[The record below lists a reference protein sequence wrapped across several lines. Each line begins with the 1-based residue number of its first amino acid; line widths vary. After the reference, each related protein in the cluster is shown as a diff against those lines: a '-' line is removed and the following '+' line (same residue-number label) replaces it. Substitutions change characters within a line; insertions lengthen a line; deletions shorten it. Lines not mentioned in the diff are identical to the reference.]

1 MIEKMKFLSITGPKA
16 DIDRVVNTYL
26 SKYEIHLENA
36 LSELTTVQNL
46 TPFLEINP
54 YKEALNTANLF
65 CEELN
70 SFAADTVKAETA
82 LAAAQTMDVETALDT
97 IRRIQTDYQ
106 DLDKKRSD
114 LENQL
119 TTVDES
125 LRVIRPFRNLDFD
138 ISSILKFRFIRFRF
152 GRIGKEYYQKF
163 ERYIY
168 DNLDTIFIKCDEDD
182 QYIWGMYFVPEP
194 ESQKVKAVYSSMHF
208 EKIYM
213 PDSYEGTAREAF
225 EQLAQKRSLI
235 LSDFNTVSQKRNDF
249 LISHCREILA
259 AQAAIARLSGNFD
272 IRKLAACTKG
282 KGENDIFYILC
293 GWMTEKDAHS
303 FQTDIK
309 DDSKIFC
316 IIDGEDDE
324 HIQPETHQQPP
335 TKLKNP
341 KLFKPFEMYINM
353 YGLPAYNEMDPTWFV
368 AITYSFIFGAMFGD
382 AGQGLLLFIGGFL
395 LYKFKHIALAG
406 IISCAGVFSTIFGIL
421 FGSFFG
427 FENLFPALWLRPMNN
442 MMTVPFIGK
451 LNTVFIVAIGFG
463 MGLILLCM
471 VFNIINAWKAH
482 DTEHIWFDTNSVAG
496 LVFYGSATVSIALI
510 LTGHTLPGGILLFIM
525 FGIPLILIFF
535 KEPLTALV
543 EKKSEV
549 MPKEKGM
556 FIVQG
561 LFEMFEVLLSYF
573 SNTLSF
579 VRIGAFAV
587 SHAAMMEV
595 VLMLAGFE
603 SGHLNWIV
611 VILGNLFVSG
621 MEGLIV
627 GIQVCFV
634 WNTMK
639 CSAAST
645 KVQDANLSHSALQN
659 NKKINE

>member
-54 YKEALNTANLF
+54 YREALNTANLF

-70 SFAADTVKAETA
+70 SFAVDTVKAETA
-82 LAAAQTMDVETALDT
+82 QAAAQTMDVETALDT

-235 LSDFNTVSQKRNDF
+235 LSDFNTVSQKKNDF

-627 GIQVCFV
+627 GIQVLRLEYYEMFSRFYKG
-634 WNTMK
+634 TGRK
-639 CSAAST
+639 FEPFRPT
-645 KVQDANLSHSALQN
+645 K
-659 NKKINE
+659 

>member
-70 SFAADTVKAETA
+70 SFAADTVKAETTQ
-82 LAAAQTMDVETALDT
+82 AAAQTMDVETALDT

-106 DLDKKRSD
+106 DLDKKRAD
-114 LENQL
+114 LESQL
-119 TTVDES
+119 NTLDES
-125 LRVIRPFRNLDFD
+125 LRVIRPFRNLNFD

-225 EQLAQKRSLI
+225 EQLTQKRSLI

-543 EKKSEV
+543 EKKSEI

-603 SGHLNWIV
+603 SGHLNWVV

-627 GIQVCFV
+627 GIQVLRLEYYEMFSRFYKG
-634 WNTMK
+634 TGRK
-639 CSAAST
+639 FEPFRPT
-645 KVQDANLSHSALQN
+645 K
-659 NKKINE
+659 

>member
-70 SFAADTVKAETA
+70 SFATDTVKAETA
-82 LAAAQTMDVETALDT
+82 QAAAQTMDVETALDT

-259 AQAAIARLSGNFD
+259 AQVAIARLSGNFD

-603 SGHLNWIV
+603 SGHLNWVV

-627 GIQVCFV
+627 GIQVLRLEYYEMFSRFYKG
-634 WNTMK
+634 TGRK
-639 CSAAST
+639 FEPFRPT
-645 KVQDANLSHSALQN
+645 K
-659 NKKINE
+659 

>member
-70 SFAADTVKAETA
+70 SFATDTVKAETA
-82 LAAAQTMDVETALDT
+82 QAAAQTMDVETALDT

-106 DLDKKRSD
+106 DLDKKRAD

-627 GIQVCFV
+627 GIQVLRLEYYEMFSRFYKG
-634 WNTMK
+634 TGRK
-639 CSAAST
+639 FEPFRPT
-645 KVQDANLSHSALQN
+645 K
-659 NKKINE
+659 

>member
-70 SFAADTVKAETA
+70 SFAADTVKAETTQ
-82 LAAAQTMDVETALDT
+82 AAAQTMDVETALDT

-106 DLDKKRSD
+106 DLDKKRAD
-114 LENQL
+114 LESQL
-119 TTVDES
+119 NTLDES
-125 LRVIRPFRNLDFD
+125 LRVIRPFRNLNFD
-138 ISSILKFRFIRFRF
+138 ISSILKFRFIHFRF

-163 ERYIY
+163 EKYIY

-235 LSDFNTVSQKRNDF
+235 LSDFNTASQKRNDF
-249 LISHCREILA
+249 LISHYQEILA
-259 AQAAIARLSGNFD
+259 ARAAIARLSGNFD
-272 IRKLAACTKG
+272 IRKLAACTRG
-282 KGENDIFYILC
+282 KGESDIFYILC

-471 VFNIINAWKAH
+471 IFNILNAWKAH

-510 LTGHTLPGGILLFIM
+510 LTGHTLPGGIVLFIM

-543 EKKSEV
+543 EKKSEI

-603 SGHLNWIV
+603 SGHLNWVV

-627 GIQVCFV
+627 GIQVLRLEYYEMFSRFYKG
-634 WNTMK
+634 TGRK
-639 CSAAST
+639 FEPFRPT
-645 KVQDANLSHSALQN
+645 K
-659 NKKINE
+659 

>member
-70 SFAADTVKAETA
+70 SFATDTIKAETA
-82 LAAAQTMDVETALDT
+82 QAAAQTMDVETALDT

-627 GIQVCFV
+627 GIQVLRLEYYELFSRFYRGSGRAFEPYG
-634 WNTMK
+634 K
-639 CSAAST
+639 
-645 KVQDANLSHSALQN
+645 H
-659 NKKINE
+659 

>member
-26 SKYEIHLENA
+26 FKYEIHLENA

-70 SFAADTVKAETA
+70 SFAADTVKAETTQ
-82 LAAAQTMDVETALDT
+82 AAAQTMDVETALDT

-106 DLDKKRSD
+106 DLDKKRAD
-114 LENQL
+114 LESQL
-119 TTVDES
+119 NTLDES
-125 LRVIRPFRNLDFD
+125 LRVIRPFRNLNFD
-138 ISSILKFRFIRFRF
+138 ISSILKFRFIHFRF

-163 ERYIY
+163 EKYIY

-182 QYIWGMYFVPEP
+182 QYIWGLYFVPEP

-213 PDSYEGTAREAF
+213 PDSYEGTAKEAF
-225 EQLAQKRSLI
+225 EQLTQKRSLI
-235 LSDFNTVSQKRNDF
+235 LSDFNTVSQKKNDF
-249 LISHCREILA
+249 LISHCQEILA
-259 AQAAIARLSGNFD
+259 ARDAIARLSGNFD

-471 VFNIINAWKAH
+471 IFNIINAWKAH

-510 LTGHTLPGGILLFIM
+510 LTGHTLPGGIVLFIM

-543 EKKSEV
+543 EKKSEI

-603 SGHLNWIV
+603 SGHLNWVV

-627 GIQVCFV
+627 GIQVLRLEYYEMFSRFYKG
-634 WNTMK
+634 TGRK
-639 CSAAST
+639 FEPFRPT
-645 KVQDANLSHSALQN
+645 K
-659 NKKINE
+659 

>member
-70 SFAADTVKAETA
+70 SFATDTIKAETA
-82 LAAAQTMDVETALDT
+82 QAAAQTMDVETALDT

-309 DDSKIFC
+309 NDSKIFC

-535 KEPLTALV
+535 KDPLTALV

-627 GIQVCFV
+627 GIQVLRLEYYEMFSRFYKG
-634 WNTMK
+634 TGRK
-639 CSAAST
+639 FEPFRPT
-645 KVQDANLSHSALQN
+645 K
-659 NKKINE
+659 